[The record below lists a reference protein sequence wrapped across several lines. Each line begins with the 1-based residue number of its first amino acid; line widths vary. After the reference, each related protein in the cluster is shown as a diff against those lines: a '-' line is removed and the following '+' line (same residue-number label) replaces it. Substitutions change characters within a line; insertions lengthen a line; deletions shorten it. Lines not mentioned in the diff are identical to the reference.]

1 MSDERKPVM
10 CPWCKLSGCNVVMA
24 KQRESVGM
32 TTGEDY
38 YFCPECHS
46 HSPHIATSDG
56 NWDKASNDCYLAATR
71 TPPNK
76 PMTFDGM
83 VALDEAD
90 AVWVVSKDG
99 AVCVVNGLDALEYAG
114 YEYDALYFARK
125 PTPEDIEAARKKNNH
140 D

>member
-71 TPPNK
+71 TPPNL
-76 PMTFDGM
+76 PLTQEQVEEMPRNAAIWEVTP
-83 VALDEAD
+83 
-90 AVWVVSKDG
+90 S
-99 AVCVVNGLDALEYAG
+99 NGLVGLEFAG
-114 YEYDALYFARK
+114 IIKSFVRSDSLYFAAP
-125 PTPEDIEAARKKNNH
+125 PTPADIAAARKENNH

>member
-1 MSDERKPVM
+1 MSEERKPVM

-71 TPPNK
+71 TQPNK
-76 PMTFDGM
+76 PMTLPELFD
-83 VALDEAD
+83 LAD
-90 AVWVVSKDG
+90 DDAAWVVSENGKIWAMG
-99 AVCVVNGLDALEYAG
+99 AECAQEWASEERCLF
-114 YEYDALYFARK
+114 FARK
-125 PTPEDIEAARKKNNH
+125 PTNADIAAARKEQP
-140 D
+140 